1 MPIYTYQCQ
10 QGHEYERFY
19 SIKHHRS
26 TETCLACY
34 FHDGTIMLASQII
47 TAPILV
53 KVAPDICYDSPV
65 DGRVIS
71 SWSAREEDL
80 KRHHCRPYDP
90 AMKQDAERF
99 RNESQAKVEAAMD
112 ETVAEAI
119 TKMPT
124 KERGKLYTDL
134 TEKGLTADIIRTTV

>member
-1 MPIYTYQCQ
+1 MPLYEFGCPNGCREEHFLTLFQRNCWTTHLCRK
-10 QGHEYERFY
+10 HERLME
-19 SIKHHRS
+19 
-26 TETCLACY
+26 
-34 FHDGTIMLASQII
+34 QII
-47 TAPILV
+47 SAPTMV

-65 DGRVIS
+65 DGRPIT
-71 SWSAREEDL
+71 SWEAREEDL
-80 KRHHCRPYDP
+80 KRNHCRPYDP
-90 AMKQDAERF
+90 MMKQDAERF

-124 KERGKLYTDL
+124 KERGKLYADL

>member
-1 MPIYTYQCQ
+1 M
-10 QGHEYERFY
+10 E
-19 SIKHHRS
+19 
-26 TETCLACY
+26 
-34 FHDGTIMLASQII
+34 QII
-47 TAPILV
+47 SAPTMV
-53 KVAPDICYDSPV
+53 KVAQDICYDSPI
-65 DGRVIS
+65 DGRPIT

-80 KRHHCRPYDP
+80 KRNHCRPYDP

-119 TKMPT
+119 TKMTT